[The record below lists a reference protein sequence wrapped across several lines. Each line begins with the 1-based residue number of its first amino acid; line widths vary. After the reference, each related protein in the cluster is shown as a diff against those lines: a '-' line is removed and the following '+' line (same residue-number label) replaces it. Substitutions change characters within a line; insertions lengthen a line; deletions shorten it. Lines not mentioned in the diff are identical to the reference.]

1 VKVLFS
7 TLFVVILDQ
16 VTKFLVKGGVIPLL
30 NIKVDGMTY
39 GQSINVFGDFF
50 KITFVENPGL
60 AFGIDVNETSK
71 LILSIFT
78 LFASIG
84 IFYYLYKSR
93 DQRFAV
99 RMALALILGGA
110 IGNLI
115 DRTFYGL
122 FYNYA
127 PIFYGKVVD
136 FFNVDFFDFTIFGRT
151 FDRWPIFN
159 IADSA
164 VSIGV
169 VLLLIFHRTAPVQVE
184 NVEKNISGNIIE
196 TPAIDSVSIKN
207 ESSENSELVTNNSSI
222 DNGENS
228 NREENSN

>member
-1 VKVLFS
+1 MKVLFT
-7 TLFVVILDQ
+7 TLFVVIFDQ

-78 LFASIG
+78 FLASIG

-93 DQRFAV
+93 NQRFAV
-99 RMALALILGGA
+99 RVALALILGGA

-151 FDRWPIFN
+151 YDRWPIFN

-169 VLLLIFHRTAPVQVE
+169 VLLLIFHRTE
-184 NVEKNISGNIIE
+184 TKEDVEKTLADNNSA
-196 TPAIDSVSIKN
+196 TPSIDSVPIKN
-207 ESSENSELVTNNSSI
+207 ETSENSELVSINSPI
-222 DNGENS
+222 NNGENS